1 MLFRRTPVRGALSAV
16 TLAFGIVALGANAA
30 QAPRGDAA
38 AGKAIAMDRAKGNC
52 IACHVIPGGE
62 SPGAIGPALVG
73 MKSRYPTKEAL
84 AKQIWDP
91 TVKNPEAVMPPFGKH
106 EILTEKEFNDVV
118 EFIWSL

>member
-1 MLFRRTPVRGALSAV
+1 MLFRRTLVRGALSAV
-16 TLAFGIVALGANAA
+16 TLAFGIVALGANAP
-30 QAPRGDAA
+30 QTPRGDAA
-38 AGKAIAMDRAKGNC
+38 AGKAIVMDRAKGNC
-52 IACHVIPGGE
+52 IACHVIPGGD

-106 EILTEKEFNDVV
+106 EILTEEEFNDVV

>member
-1 MLFRRTPVRGALSAV
+1 MLFRRTVFRGTLSAV
-16 TLAFGIVALGANAA
+16 TVAFGVVGLSASATNAS
-30 QAPRGDAA
+30 QGNAA
-38 AGKAIAMDRAKGNC
+38 AGKAIAMDRGKGNC

-62 SPGAIGPALVG
+62 SPGAIGPALVA

-91 TVKNPEAVMPPFGKH
+91 TIKNPEAVMPPFGKH
-106 EILTEKEFNDVV
+106 KILTEKEFNDVV